1 MQMFKT
7 SKESYMQGY
16 ELGKLL
22 QFRKLNGK
30 MHDEDKVP
38 KHLNYFSQL
47 GYKDAVSS
55 ETPVERIQYFIGL

>member
-1 MQMFKT
+1 
-7 SKESYMQGY
+7 MQGY

-22 QFRKLNGK
+22 QYRKLNGK

-47 GYKDAVSS
+47 GYKDAVNS
-55 ETPVERIQYFIGL
+55 ETPVERIQYFMGL